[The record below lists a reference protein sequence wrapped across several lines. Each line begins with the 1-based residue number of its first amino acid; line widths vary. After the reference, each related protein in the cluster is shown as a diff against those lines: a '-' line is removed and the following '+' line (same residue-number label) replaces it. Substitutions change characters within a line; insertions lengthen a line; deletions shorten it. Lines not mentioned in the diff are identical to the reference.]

1 MGVPD
6 PVADLGQE
14 ITRLNLTLQRL
25 LHAVKALTPAE
36 SEPPASVASEVSPVF
51 PGARREEGG
60 IVFASHGNLQVGPGQ
75 TILIPDFVPTVSGT
89 GELLVSSDSEVG
101 MELLVHGVARA
112 ANQGYPIP
120 AGQWFA
126 FDFPMVREVPYNIR
140 FDRIARVSIYGLLVV
155 R

>member
-25 LHAVKALTPAE
+25 LHAVAALAPAE
-36 SEPPASVASEVSPVF
+36 SEPPAPVASEVLPLF
-51 PGARREEGG
+51 PGVSREEGG
-60 IVFASHGNLQVGPGQ
+60 VVFVSQGNLQVLAGQ
-75 TILIPDFVPTVSGT
+75 PVLMGDFIPTVSGT
-89 GELLVSSDSEVG
+89 GEILVSSETEVV
-101 MELLVHGVARA
+101 MELVVHGVARLV
-112 ANQGYPIP
+112 NQGYPIP

-140 FDRIARVSIYGLLVV
+140 FDRNARVSIYGLLVV